1 MSISDYQ
8 NSFEINPIILVGGV
22 TGAGMVPLGTILNAR
37 MYPTGLLSSS
47 VAAPATDFFGSFKI
61 LPGHTLMDNQVAT
74 YPFANQTTAANAVI
88 TQPLK
93 LSLEM
98 VAPADSV
105 MTTSI
110 KRATF
115 GALKTLLDNHTAQ
128 GGWYNVSTPTYVY
141 QGCLLTSIIDS
152 SAEMDGSQVQTRWIW
167 NFMQPLLTA
176 EAAQAAQ
183 NQSMSKLSNQT
194 INPGDPPGANSIQT
208 SYNQPSANTIQN
220 FVPSAT
226 QPLGSNIASTGSP
239 TATPSINSL
248 GSNTLQF

>member
-1 MSISDYQ
+1 MSLSDYQ
-8 NSFEINPIILVGGV
+8 NSFEINPIILVGGI

-47 VAAPATDFFGSFKI
+47 VAAPNNNFFGSFRI
-61 LPGHTLMDNQVAT
+61 LPGHTLMDNAVAT

-98 VAPADSV
+98 VAPADNV

-152 SAEMDGSQVQTRWIW
+152 STEMEGSQVQTRWIW
-167 NFMQPLLTA
+167 NFMQPLLTS

-183 NQSMSKLSNQT
+183 NQAMSKVSSQT
-194 INPGDPPGANSIQT
+194 VNAGDPPGANAIQT

-226 QPLGSNIASTGSP
+226 QPLGSNIASTGLP
-239 TATPSINSL
+239 TTPPSINSL
-248 GSNTLQF
+248 GSGTLQF